1 MSGVRRRERQ
11 YDASWEAM
19 TKRGPVEL
27 GPMLSDTWRQ
37 DPRRLGFVLARYKF
51 VAKML
56 AGTESVLEVGSGDG
70 FGARVV
76 LQTVGRLHGI
86 DLDEEFV
93 AWARRQAEREE
104 LAATFESLDL
114 METSPNGSYGAVF
127 SLDVIEHIEPRAEE
141 GFLRNIIAPLDPD
154 GVCIIGTPN
163 ITASAY
169 ASPQSEQGHVNLKSE
184 RTLRDSLTPLFRHVF
199 SFGMN
204 DEVLHTG
211 FGPMAH
217 YLFALAVGKLS
228 NLQGRPKP
236 AG

>member
-1 MSGVRRRERQ
+1 MAQ
-11 YDASWEAM
+11 
-19 TKRGPVEL
+19 RGPVEL

-56 AGTESVLEVGSGDG
+56 AGTESVLEIGCGDG

-104 LAATFESLDL
+104 LAATFEALDL
-114 METSPNGSYGAVF
+114 MEASPKGSYGAVY
-127 SLDVIEHIEPRAEE
+127 SLDVIEHIAPAMEE
-141 GFLRNIIAPLDPD
+141 RFLRNAIAPLDDD

-163 ITASAY
+163 VTASAY
-169 ASPQSEQGHVNLKSE
+169 ASPQSEQGHINLKSE
-184 RTLRDSLTPLFRHVF
+184 KSLRESLGKLFRHVF
-199 SFGMN
+199 IFGMN
-204 DEVLHTG
+204 DEVIHTG

-217 YLFALAVGKLS
+217 YLFALGVGKLRR
-228 NLQGRPKP
+228 L
-236 AG
+236 

>member
-1 MSGVRRRERQ
+1 
-11 YDASWEAM
+11 
-19 TKRGPVEL
+19 
-27 GPMLSDTWRQ
+27 MLSETWRQ

-56 AGTESVLEVGSGDG
+56 AGKESVMEVGCGDG
-70 FGARVV
+70 FGSRVV

-114 METSPNGSYGAVF
+114 TETAPVGRFDAVY
-127 SLDVIEHIEPRAEE
+127 SLDVIEHIEPGLEDR
-141 GFLRNIIAPLDPD
+141 FLRNMIAPLDPG

-163 ITASAY
+163 VTASSY
-169 ASPQSEQGHVNLKSE
+169 ASPQSEQGHINLKSE
-184 RTLRDSLTPLFRHVF
+184 KTLRESLGGFFRHVF

-217 YLFALAVGKLS
+217 YLFALAIGKLS
-228 NLQGRPKP
+228 NL
-236 AG
+236 